1 MLARTAFFDF
11 DMFRI
16 REILLGVCIT
26 LALWLPSMNEKL
38 FSNNTQIQFHSLVAL
53 GNQYADTDNHCVE
66 MAKTRHRVSLSSLAD
81 RTDFLRGVV
90 NKITVF
96 AILSC
101 ITLSLI
107 RHPGNAIFLM
117 IIIAAEISWMKHF
130 VGIQAL
136 ESESFLTYRLYASRI
151 ECLHGDAKLENNLK
165 NLKGILRVTTLIQA

>member
-16 REILLGVCIT
+16 REFLLGVCIT
-26 LALWLPSMNEKL
+26 FALWIPSMNEKL

-66 MAKTRHRVSLSSLAD
+66 MANTRHRISLSSLAD
-81 RTDFLRGVV
+81 RTDFLRMVV

-96 AILSC
+96 AILIC

-117 IIIAAEISWMKHF
+117 IIIAAEISWMNHF
-130 VGIQAL
+130 IGIQVL
-136 ESESFLTYRLYASRI
+136 ESESSLTHRLYASRI
-151 ECLHGDAKLENNLK
+151 ECLHGDAKLEKVLK
-165 NLKGILRVTTLIQA
+165 T